1 LAAIVAIKELSR
13 YWLRKVFLKM
23 HVGGSVLRIMG
34 VTIIWVLETCVASL
48 EQRSVADFGVDV
60 KIFVPA
66 DLGVC

>member
-1 LAAIVAIKELSR
+1 
-13 YWLRKVFLKM
+13 M